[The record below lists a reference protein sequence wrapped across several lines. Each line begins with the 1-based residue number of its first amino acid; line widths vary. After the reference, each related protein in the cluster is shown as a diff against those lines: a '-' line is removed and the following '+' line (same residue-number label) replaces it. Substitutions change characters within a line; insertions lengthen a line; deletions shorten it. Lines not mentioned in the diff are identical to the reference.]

1 MVFKEV
7 NGRRHNTNYAKA
19 LSGVAK
25 RNY

>member
-1 MVFKEV
+1 MVFKEI
-7 NGRRHNTNYAKA
+7 NGRRHNINDAQA